1 MRGETRGA
9 WPSSRAAWKNKP
21 GIITVNLRRRHADR
35 FRRGRLAREP
45 VPVETSQICPPRVR
59 DAIIGARAALE
70 RADARAP
77 ADLALATEAAE
88 VMGSLTEST
97 ELAQALLAR
106 PVLARAARARGA
118 RHLRAPRQSPRRVA
132 AEMGA
137 RGSRL
142 PLSRARGI
150 QEGRGRAQRAPR
162 RPRAL
167 YRDALR
173 RAAGG
178 ARGRGHRRRGLRT
191 PET

>member
-9 WPSSRAAWKNKP
+9 WPSARAAWKNKP

-45 VPVETSQICPPRVR
+45 LPVETSQICPPRVR
-59 DAIIGARAALE
+59 DAIIGARAAFE

-106 PVLARAARARGA
+106 PVLARAALTPQQTAGGVGEGERRAREHRSREQRLRELGA
-118 RHLRAPRQSPRRVA
+118 LG
-132 AEMGA
+132 E
-137 RGSRL
+137 
-142 PLSRARGI
+142 
-150 QEGRGRAQRAPR
+150 
-162 RPRAL
+162 
-167 YRDALR
+167 
-173 RAAGG
+173 
-178 ARGRGHRRRGLRT
+178 
-191 PET
+191 